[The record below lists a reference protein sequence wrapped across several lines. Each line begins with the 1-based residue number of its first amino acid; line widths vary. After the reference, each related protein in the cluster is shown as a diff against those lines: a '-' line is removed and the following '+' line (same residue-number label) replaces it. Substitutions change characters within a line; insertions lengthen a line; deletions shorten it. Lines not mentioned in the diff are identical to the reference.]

1 MEKPTQALFAPISLT
16 KPSPAP
22 RDFIAYCHVPVMKKA
37 LHYITPRA
45 AIVQDPAFLC
55 FDGFIA
61 QLYAF

>member
-1 MEKPTQALFAPISLT
+1 MRYAAI
-16 KPSPAP
+16 
-22 RDFIAYCHVPVMKKA
+22 FIGVMKKS

-61 QLYAF
+61 QLFAF